1 MVIRVFDEKDEK
13 RANICDELLTKLIQ
27 DERQYDDS
35 IDENFI
41 VKDYFKNIIKKEND
55 ILLCYEE
62 NNNVMGYIYL
72 KAINNNN
79 EKGYLI
85 DGLYVEETYRNR
97 GIATKLINEA
107 IKVIKDT
114 DSKFIDI
121 NVLAN
126 NLIAYKL
133 YKSLGFNETK
143 INLRKD
149 L

>member
-1 MVIRVFDEKDEK
+1 MVIRVFDEK

-62 NNNVMGYIYL
+62 NDNVIGYIYL

-79 EKGYLI
+79 KKGYLI

-126 NLIAYKL
+126 NLTAYKL